1 VNALTTALEILGDI
15 ELSAGQLA
23 QLRALDRKYAQ
34 RVYTLLHDSESGT
47 RRELTEAEV
56 ADLEAKLRSDIFAL
70 LTPEQQSL
78 LP

>member
-1 VNALTTALEILGDI
+1 MSALTTALEMLGDI
-15 ELSAGQLA
+15 QLSPGQLA

-34 RVYTLLHDSESGT
+34 RVYTLLHDSEAGT

-56 ADLEAKLRSDIFAL
+56 ADLEAKLRSDIYAL